1 MNVCK
6 VPVMCKDM
14 EYKLVTED
22 SKTRVYLSLV
32 REFNEAEYEKYYLC
46 KKRKK
51 LRRRILF
58 VARTMKYVLPV
69 LVSAVLYKVLSQRL
83 YLERGSNE
91 IGSEVFLVAVVGFG
105 IYCILSWFV
114 GGDKN

>member
-1 MNVCK
+1 MQGAGYVQRTWNINI
-6 VPVMCKDM
+6 
-14 EYKLVTED
+14 VTED

-32 REFNEAEYEKYYLC
+32 REFNEAEYEKYYLR

-69 LVSAVLYKVLSQRL
+69 LVSAVLQGAQPETLS
-83 YLERGSNE
+83 
-91 IGSEVFLVAVVGFG
+91 
-105 IYCILSWFV
+105 
-114 GGDKN
+114 

>member
-32 REFNEAEYEKYYLC
+32 REFNEAEYENIIFV
-46 KKRKK
+46 KKKK